1 MTAAGA
7 EPSSVADSIYFNG
20 RIITMAEP
28 EAETEPDG
36 DSAAR
41 PEAVAVRGETIV
53 FVGALEEAERDW
65 RGPATVMRDLEDR
78 TLLPGF
84 IDPHS
89 HLGGIGLQATVADL
103 LAAPDGDVRRLGDVI
118 EKLSRWRDANPPYSP
133 TQPLGRSRWI
143 IGFGYDDAII
153 GGHPTRED
161 LDRVSTERPV
171 LAIHQSFHLGAV
183 NSVGLRELGI
193 SADTPDP
200 DGGVIRREDDL
211 PDFGTPSGVLEEA
224 AFTLANTEA
233 FRTAAV
239 DGRPANLNPLIA
251 AGFFKAGRAVANRFG
266 FTTVQEGG
274 TTPEI
279 LAAMRSAGA
288 FPLPPWQVDVVVYI
302 SAAAVGDADLA
313 VSRDY
318 VRGLRCAG
326 VKMFLDGSP
335 QGRTA
340 WLTEPY
346 KEPPGDLPEDYCGYP
361 AIKDFDVVVGQVR
374 RAFAND
380 WQVIA
385 HVNGDAAIDQFI
397 AAIEAVCAE
406 RGEAD
411 AAARRP
417 VAIHAQTAREDQ
429 LEAFARLGVIPSF
442 FSMHTFYWGD
452 WYQDVVLGS
461 PRAENI
467 SPAATALA
475 KGLRYTSHHDAPV
488 ALPDSIRVLS
498 SQVTRRTRG
507 RGEVLGEDQR
517 VSVRDALR
525 SLTVNAA
532 YQYFEEHRKGTIEV
546 GKQADLVVLNHC
558 PLDFEDPYA
567 SAEWES
573 LKVVETIRRGV
584 RMPFETAD
592 AVTVGALA
600 AEESEGPVIVPFR
613 PAC

>member
-1 MTAAGA
+1 MSATETEQAAA
-7 EPSSVADSIYFNG
+7 ADSIFFNG
-20 RIITMAEP
+20 QIITMAQ
-28 EAETEPDG
+28 ADG
-36 DSAAR
+36 DSSPR

-53 FVGALEEAERDW
+53 FVGALADAERDW
-65 RGPATVMRDLEDR
+65 SGPATAMRDLEGR

-103 LAAPDGDVRRLGDVI
+103 LAAPDGDVERLGDVV
-118 EKLSRWRDANPPYSP
+118 EKLSRWRDANPPYGP
-133 TQPLGRSRWI
+133 AQPLGRSRWI

-153 GGHPTRED
+153 GGHPTRQELD
-161 LDRVSTERPV
+161 LVSTERPV

-183 NSVGLRELGI
+183 NTLGLQELGF

-200 DGGVIRREDDL
+200 DGGVIRREDDC
-211 PDFGTPSGVLEEA
+211 PPYGTPSGVLEEA
-224 AFTLANTEA
+224 AFTPANTEA
-233 FRTAAV
+233 FRTAAAA
-239 DGRPANLNPLIA
+239 GRPANFNPLIA

-302 SAAAVGDADLA
+302 SAAAVGDADLG

-346 KEPPGDLPEDYCGYP
+346 KQPPPGLPEDYRGYP
-361 AIKDFDVVVGQVR
+361 AIEDLGTVIGQVR

-397 AAIEAVCAE
+397 AAIEAVCQE
-406 RGEAD
+406 LGEPN

-429 LEAFARLGVIPSF
+429 LEAFARLGIIPSF

-475 KGLRYTSHHDAPV
+475 HDLRYTSHHDAPV
-488 ALPDSIRVLS
+488 ALPDSIRILS

-507 RGEVLGEDQR
+507 RGEILGEHQR
-517 VSVRDALR
+517 VSVHDALR

-532 YQYFEEHRKGTIEV
+532 HQYFEEHRKGTIEV
-546 GKQADLVVLNHC
+546 GKQADLVILNRC
-558 PLDFEDPYA
+558 PLDFDDPHA
-567 SAEWES
+567 NTEWET
-573 LKVVETIRRGV
+573 LKVVETIRRGAT
-584 RMPFETAD
+584 MPFEPLESAD
-592 AVTVGALA
+592 APS
-600 AEESEGPVIVPFR
+600 AETPPPSREPVIVPFR